1 MFTVGCAAFE
11 GRAIR
16 PTDASV
22 DVQSPV
28 VADSAMLTDASP
40 ESAAPDVRSL
50 RVRWPMSVTATNVR
64 FDERERVILSSGAA
78 EGGDR
83 DFALTRFS
91 LAGVLDPLPGSDAA
105 GHARAVAQREGVR
118 LVSVPRAMAVDRLG
132 RVVVAG
138 GGIAGGRRYGIV
150 ARWLADGSLDR
161 SFGVAGTTIVEYP
174 AASPPRDLVL
184 RALTIADDGSVIVS
198 GGDAVPLN
206 RATLGLYARLTP
218 SGAIDPTFGGV
229 TVDSRFAALVGVVP
243 DGDGYAF
250 VGDGA
255 QSGAPM
261 VLYVGRDG
269 RARADV
275 GDGGAVTHDA
285 SGASPM
291 VVRAV
296 ARDVDGG
303 LVIAGGAGPQRWA
316 QTPLQLVRFTMDR
329 APDHR
334 WGRGGVA
341 GGFSFATWNFEMCHA
356 GALLPWAQG
365 SFLVVGQDGLGYR
378 VHRVLRDGT
387 ADPSFG
393 RGGTVSDLPENFNYV
408 FELLS
413 DGRGGLWVFYRAA
426 MEREVG
432 ATHYP
437 GLS

>member
-1 MFTVGCAAFE
+1 MRMA
-11 GRAIR
+11 
-16 PTDASV
+16 DASDGAPADVVVV
-22 DVQSPV
+22 DAQY
-28 VADSAMLTDASP
+28 DASADIV
-40 ESAAPDVRSL
+40 AADPRAL
-50 RVRWPMSVTATNVR
+50 RVLWPMSVTATNAR
-64 FDERERVILSSGAA
+64 FDERGRVILSSGAA
-78 EGGDR
+78 EGVGR
-83 DFALTRFS
+83 DFSLTRFS
-91 LAGVLDPLPGSDAA
+91 LAGQIDPLPGADAA
-105 GHARAVAQREGVR
+105 GHTRAIAQHDGVR
-118 LVSVPRAMAVDRLG
+118 LVSVPRAMTVDRLG

-150 ARWLADGSLDR
+150 ARWLADGSLDTT
-161 SFGVAGTTIVEYP
+161 FGVAGTTIVEY
-174 AASPPRDLVL
+174 AAGSPPRDLVL

-229 TVDSRFAALVGVVP
+229 TVDARFAALVGVVP

-275 GDGGAVTHDA
+275 GDRGAVTHDA

-303 LVIAGGAGPQRWA
+303 LVVAGGAGPQRWA
-316 QTPLQLVRFTMDR
+316 QTPLQLVRFTANR
-329 APDHR
+329 APDR
-334 WGRGGVA
+334 GWGSGGLSS
-341 GGFSFATWNFEMCHA
+341 GFSFATWNFEMCHA
-356 GALLPWAQG
+356 GALLPWTQG

-393 RGGTVSDLPENFNYV
+393 RGGSISELPENFNYV

-413 DGRGGLWVFYRAA
+413 DSRGGAWVFYRAA

-432 ATHYP
+432 ATHFP
-437 GLS
+437 ALS